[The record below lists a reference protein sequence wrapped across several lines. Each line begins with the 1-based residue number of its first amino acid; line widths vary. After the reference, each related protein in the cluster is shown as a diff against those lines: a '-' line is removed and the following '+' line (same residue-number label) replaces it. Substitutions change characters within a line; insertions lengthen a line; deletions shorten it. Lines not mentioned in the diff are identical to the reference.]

1 MLPHVRT
8 SPLLVLAL
16 ISLAL
21 PLLVLAQPS
30 LMSAAAQE
38 QPGEPPTSTMLVL
51 DASGSMDEPVG
62 GGSTKIAA
70 ARRAL
75 SEVVA
80 SLPDDAAVGMR
91 VFGAEVFSRD
101 EPGACTDS
109 QEVVTPGVDNREDLL
124 AEIERYRPYG
134 ETPIGYALREAARDL
149 DPSSSRSIVLVSDG
163 VATCDPDPCEVAREL
178 AGDGVDL
185 RVDVVGLAVDSAAR
199 TQLRCIAAAAGG
211 TYYDADSAEEITALL
226 STVTERALRPFEI
239 DGEPVTGGETQSE
252 ALTLG
257 PGRYVDSFS
266 GDLTERWYLYEPQ
279 LPGSTVLASF
289 YELASGGLGDI
300 DLSLFDTTG
309 GGCGTGPV
317 AVIVPLFSGSTRV
330 APAEGSSSCEG
341 PVLIRAVR
349 TGGESSLLPFGL
361 SVVEEPAVL
370 DVEDLPATD
379 DPSDPVTP
387 PRPRGRAETITPGSS
402 FESAPRLESG
412 TTYRTTIVPGEVN
425 AFKVAVGWGQSLA
438 VRVDRPGLTTAQDR
452 AVSER
457 FSYFSLQVS
466 NPLRAAVSDAFEAT
480 DSDRRLRDEPTTQ
493 LAGVGPVRWANRD
506 FRTNG
511 AHLAGDYYV
520 LYGADV
526 DSPVSVELPY
536 RITVEVQGEENGA
549 PSYAA
554 PGELVVTDDQLTQVS
569 PPTPGSSDP
578 EATGGNRDEPDAGPR
593 GEPGDRSPATWAV
606 VTGALIALLTGGAVL
621 LLRRRRSSD

>member
-51 DASGSMDEPVG
+51 DASGSMAEPVG

-70 ARRAL
+70 AKRAL
-75 SEVVA
+75 SDVVD
-80 SLPDDAAVGMR
+80 SLPDDAVVGMR

-109 QEVVTPGVDNREDLL
+109 QQVVAPDVDNREDLL

-134 ETPIGYALREAARDL
+134 ETPIGYALRQAARDL
-149 DPSSSRSIVLVSDG
+149 DPTSSRSIVLVSDG
-163 VATCDPDPCEVAREL
+163 VATCDPDPCEVARDL
-178 AGDGVDL
+178 ARDGVDL
-185 RVDVVGLAVDSAAR
+185 RVDVVGLAVDTAAR

-211 TYYDADSAEEITALL
+211 SYYDADSAEEITALL

-239 DGEPVTGGETQSE
+239 DGEAVTGGETQAE

-257 PGRYVDSFS
+257 PGRYVDSFA
-266 GDLTERWYLYEPQ
+266 GDVIERWYRYEPQ

-289 YELASGGLGDI
+289 YELAPGGLGDI
-300 DLSLFDTTG
+300 DLSLFDTAG
-309 GGCGTGPV
+309 DGCGSGPV
-317 AVIVPLFSGSTRV
+317 AAIVPLFSGITRV

-349 TGGESSLLPFGL
+349 TGGESSRLAFGL

-402 FESAPRLESG
+402 FESAPPPRV
-412 TTYRTTIVPGEVN
+412 RHDVPHH
-425 AFKVAVGWGQSLA
+425 
-438 VRVDRPGLTTAQDR
+438 RRPG
-452 AVSER
+452 
-457 FSYFSLQVS
+457 
-466 NPLRAAVSDAFEAT
+466 
-480 DSDRRLRDEPTTQ
+480 
-493 LAGVGPVRWANRD
+493 
-506 FRTNG
+506 
-511 AHLAGDYYV
+511 
-520 LYGADV
+520 
-526 DSPVSVELPY
+526 
-536 RITVEVQGEENGA
+536 
-549 PSYAA
+549 
-554 PGELVVTDDQLTQVS
+554 
-569 PPTPGSSDP
+569 
-578 EATGGNRDEPDAGPR
+578 
-593 GEPGDRSPATWAV
+593 
-606 VTGALIALLTGGAVL
+606 
-621 LLRRRRSSD
+621 